1 MHRDIVIEKF
11 GPASTLVTRQIA
23 PRAPGDDEVAID
35 VAYSGVNFADVQ
47 MRIGLYPDAPKK
59 PFVPGYE
66 VSGRIS
72 AVGKNVKD
80 LAVGDPVIAGTYFGG
95 YASTVTIPAHQ
106 AFKLPEKMDLASGAA
121 LPVAYFTAQLAVFE
135 MARVRKGDRVLIECA
150 TGGVG
155 VLAMQMAKHVG
166 AEVTGLT
173 TSAHK
178 KKFIEEHGATAYTL
192 EEFQADKTLTGY
204 DFILNSS
211 GGGNIGWQRK
221 RLQLTGR
228 IVCIGMSSGVKDGK
242 RSFLRIAKALIS
254 MPRISILRLFNDNT
268 GVYALN
274 ALHVL
279 RDPSWIAK
287 LTSSM
292 TTIQAMGLEPHVGK
306 VFDAS
311 EVGQAHDFLSSKQ
324 ATGKVLIAWN
334 AQNAN

>member
-23 PRAPGDDEVAID
+23 PRAPGDDEVTID

-66 VSGRIS
+66 VSGRVS
-72 AVGKNVKD
+72 AIGKNVKNV
-80 LAVGDPVIAGTYFGG
+80 AVGDNVMAGTYFGG

-106 AFKLPEKMDLASGAA
+106 AFKLPEKMDLASAAA

-135 MARVRKGDRVLIECA
+135 MARVRKGDKVLIECA

-155 VLAMQMAKHVG
+155 VLAMQMAKFVG
-166 AEVTGLT
+166 AEVHGLT

-178 KKFIEEHGATAYTL
+178 KKFIEDHGATAYTL
-192 EEFQADKTLTGY
+192 EEFKADKSLTGY

-242 RSFLRIAKALIS
+242 RSFLRIAKALIN

-279 RDPSWIAK
+279 RDPNWIAK
-287 LTSSM
+287 LTQSM
-292 TTIQAMGLEPHVGK
+292 ATIQAMGLSPHVGK

-334 AQNAN
+334 QNAN

>member
-1 MHRDIVIEKF
+1 MHRDIVIEKY

-23 PRAPGDDEVAID
+23 PRAPGDDEITID

-80 LAVGDPVIAGTYFGG
+80 FEVGDAVVAGTYFGG
-95 YASTVTIPAHQ
+95 YASTVTIPVHQ

-121 LPVAYFTAQLAVFE
+121 LPVAFFTAQLAVFE
-135 MARVRKGDRVLIECA
+135 MARVRKGDRVVIECA

-155 VLAMQMAKHVG
+155 VLAMQMAKHAG

-192 EEFQADKTLTGY
+192 DEFKADKSLTGY
-204 DFILNSS
+204 DFILNAS

-242 RSFLRIAKALIS
+242 RSFLRIARAVLS
-254 MPRISILRLFNDNT
+254 MPRISILRLFDENT

-279 RDPSWIAK
+279 RDPEWIAK
-287 LTSSM
+287 LTRSM
-292 TTIQAMGLEPHVGK
+292 STIPAMKLEPHVGK

-334 AQNAN
+334 QNAN